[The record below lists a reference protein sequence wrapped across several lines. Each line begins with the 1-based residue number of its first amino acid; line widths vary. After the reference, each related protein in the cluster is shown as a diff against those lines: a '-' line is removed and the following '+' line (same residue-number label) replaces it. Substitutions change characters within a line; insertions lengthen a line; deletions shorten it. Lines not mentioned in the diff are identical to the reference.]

1 MPADYQSTARALS
14 LSSSSPDPIPSSPG
28 SDVHPLWSRAGR
40 QSSGR
45 SSGQDTS
52 YREQII
58 RRGTE
63 LYVRMNTIWE
73 EMTLL
78 KKIGTVFAALFL
90 GVSGLAFLVLTGKL
104 FIWLGPVAEK
114 WETSWLAALILWLCV
129 FFVSFPPLVGWS
141 TFGTVA
147 GFIFGIWEGWLI
159 YASATILGSTVSF
172 YVSRTILSGFVKR
185 LMEHDKRFAALALT
199 LKYDGLKLLCMI
211 RLCPLPYSICN
222 GAVSTFPTVQPLK
235 YGLATA
241 IVSPKL
247 LVPAFI
253 GSRIRLLSEK
263 GEQMSAGSKAVNIC
277 SIILTVSIGIFTG
290 WYIYQRFEPPNS
302 SVVNVLYPLADHFS
316 LFFRTLARA
325 EELEAQERADIRDSL
340 QADHAAHRPHRGF
353 SEDPDVNKA
362 STTLARDEEERI
374 GFTDVDDD
382 NVDLILG
389 DDSDSEQ
396 PGPWKNS
403 ARRSYHDEFTDND
416 SDGFAG
422 EDESYGLHTHVQK

>member
-1 MPADYQSTARALS
+1 MPADYQSTVRALS
-14 LSSSSPDPIPSSPG
+14 LSPSSPDPIPSSPS
-28 SDVHPLWSRAGR
+28 SDAHPPWSRAGR
-40 QSSGR
+40 R
-45 SSGQDTS
+45 SSIRLGGQATS

-58 RRGTE
+58 QRGTE

-73 EMTLL
+73 GMTPL
-78 KKIGTVFAALFL
+78 KKIATFFAALFV
-90 GVSGLAFLVLTGKL
+90 GASGIAFMVFTGKL

-114 WETSWLAALILWLCV
+114 WETSWLAAFILWLCV

-147 GFIFGIWEGWLI
+147 GFIFGVWKGWLI
-159 YASATILGSTVSF
+159 YASATVLGSTVSF

-222 GAVSTFPTVQPLK
+222 GAVSTFPTVQPLM

-241 IVSPKL
+241 IISPKL

-263 GEQMSAGSKAVNIC
+263 GEEMSAGSKAVNIC
-277 SIILTVSIGIFTG
+277 SIILTVGIGIFTG
-290 WYIYQRFEPPNS
+290 WYIYQR
-302 SVVNVLYPLADHFS
+302 
-316 LFFRTLARA
+316 TLARA
-325 EELEAQERADIRDSL
+325 KELEAQERADIRDSL
-340 QADHAAHRPHRGF
+340 QADHAAHRPHGRF

-374 GFTDVDDD
+374 GFTDLDDD

-389 DDSDSEQ
+389 DDSDSDQ

-403 ARRSYHDEFTDND
+403 TRRSYHDEFTDND

-422 EDESYGLHTHVQK
+422 EDEAYGLHTHVQN

>member
-14 LSSSSPDPIPSSPG
+14 LSSSSPDPMPSSPG
-28 SDVHPLWSRAGR
+28 SDVHPPWSRAGR

-52 YREQII
+52 YQEEII

-78 KKIGTVFAALFL
+78 KKIGTVLAALFV
-90 GVSGLAFLVLTGKL
+90 GISGIAFLVLTGKL

-114 WETSWLAALILWLCV
+114 WETSWLAAFILWLCV

-147 GFIFGIWEGWLI
+147 GFIFGVWKGWLI
-159 YASATILGSTVSF
+159 YASATILGSTASF

-222 GAVSTFPTVQPLK
+222 GAVSTFPTVQPLM

-241 IVSPKL
+241 IISPKL

-263 GEQMSAGSKAVNIC
+263 GEEMSAGSKAVNIC
-277 SIILTVSIGIFTG
+277 SIILTVGIGIFTG
-290 WYIYQRFEPPNS
+290 S
-302 SVVNVLYPLADHFS
+302 
-316 LFFRTLARA
+316 LARA
-325 EELEAQERADIRDSL
+325 QELEAQERADIRDSL

-374 GFTDVDDD
+374 GFTDLDDD

-403 ARRSYHDEFTDND
+403 TRRSYHDEFTDND

-422 EDESYGLHTHVQK
+422 EDDSFSLHTHVQN

>member
-14 LSSSSPDPIPSSPG
+14 LSPSSPDPIPSSPS
-28 SDVHPLWSRAGR
+28 SDAHPPWSRAGR

-45 SSGQDTS
+45 LSGQATS

-58 RRGTE
+58 QRGTE

-73 EMTLL
+73 GMTTL
-78 KKIGTVFAALFL
+78 KKIGTVFAALFV
-90 GVSGLAFLVLTGKL
+90 GASGIAFMVFTGKL

-114 WETSWLAALILWLCV
+114 WETSWLAAFILWLCV

-147 GFIFGIWEGWLI
+147 GFIFGVWKGWLI

-172 YVSRTILSGFVKR
+172 YVSRTMLSGFVKR
-185 LMEHDKRFAALALT
+185 LMEHDKRFAALSLT

-222 GAVSTFPTVQPLK
+222 GAVSTFPTVQPLM

-241 IVSPKL
+241 IISPKL

-263 GEQMSAGSKAVNIC
+263 GEEMSAGSKAVNIC
-277 SIILTVSIGIFTG
+277 SIILTVGIGIFTG
-290 WYIYQRFEPPNS
+290 WYIYQR
-302 SVVNVLYPLADHFS
+302 
-316 LFFRTLARA
+316 TLARA
-325 EELEAQERADIRDSL
+325 KELEAQERADIRDSL
-340 QADHAAHRPHRGF
+340 QADHAAHRPHRAF

-374 GFTDVDDD
+374 GFTDLDDD

-389 DDSDSEQ
+389 DDSDSDQ

-403 ARRSYHDEFTDND
+403 TRRSYHDEFTDND

-422 EDESYGLHTHVQK
+422 EDEAYGLHTHVQN

>member
-1 MPADYQSTARALS
+1 MPADYHSTARALS

-28 SDVHPLWSRAGR
+28 SDAHPPWSRAGR
-40 QSSGR
+40 RNSRPSGPAA
-45 SSGQDTS
+45 S

-58 RRGTE
+58 HRGTK
-63 LYVRMNTIWE
+63 LYHRMNKIWE
-73 EMTLL
+73 EMTLW
-78 KKIGTVFAALFL
+78 KKIGTIFAALFV
-90 GVSGLAFLVLTGKL
+90 GASGIAFMVFTGKL

-114 WETSWLAALILWLCV
+114 WETSWLAAFILWLCV

-147 GFIFGIWEGWLI
+147 GFIFGIWKGWLI

-172 YVSRTILSGFVKR
+172 YVSRTILSGFVNR
-185 LMEHDKRFAALALT
+185 LMERDTRFAALALT

-222 GAVSTFPTVQPLK
+222 GAVSTFPTVQPLM

-241 IVSPKL
+241 IISPKL

-263 GEQMSAGSKAVNIC
+263 GEEMSAGSKAVNIC
-277 SIILTVSIGIFTG
+277 SIILTISIGIFTG
-290 WYIYQRFEPPNS
+290 WYIYQR
-302 SVVNVLYPLADHFS
+302 
-316 LFFRTLARA
+316 TLARA
-325 EELEAQERADIRDSL
+325 AELEAQERADIRGSL
-340 QADHAAHRPHRGF
+340 QSDHAAHRPHRGF
-353 SEDPDVNKA
+353 SEDPNVNKA
-362 STTLARDEEERI
+362 STTLARDEEERL
-374 GFTDVDDD
+374 GFTDLDDD

-389 DDSDSEQ
+389 DDSDSDQ

-403 ARRSYHDEFTDND
+403 KRYHDEFTDND

-422 EDESYGLHTHVQK
+422 EEGAYGLHTHVQN

>member
-1 MPADYQSTARALS
+1 MPTDYQSTARALS
-14 LSSSSPDPIPSSPG
+14 LSPSSPDPMPSSPG
-28 SDVHPLWSRAGR
+28 SDVHPPWSRAGR
-40 QSSGR
+40 RNSGR
-45 SSGQDTS
+45 SNAQATS

-58 RRGTE
+58 QRGTE
-63 LYVRMNTIWE
+63 LYVRMNKIWE
-73 EMTLL
+73 EMTLW
-78 KKIGTVFAALFL
+78 KKIGTVFAALFV
-90 GVSGLAFLVLTGKL
+90 GASGIAFMVLTGKL

-114 WETSWLAALILWLCV
+114 WETSWLAASILWLCV

-147 GFIFGIWEGWLI
+147 GFIFGVWKGWLI
-159 YASATILGSTVSF
+159 YASATIIGSTVSF

-222 GAVSTFPTVQPLK
+222 GAVSTFPTVQPLM

-241 IVSPKL
+241 IISPKL

-263 GEQMSAGSKAVNIC
+263 GEEMSTGSKFVNIC
-277 SIILTVSIGIFTG
+277 SIIFTVGIGIFTG
-290 WYIYQRFEPPNS
+290 WYIYQR
-302 SVVNVLYPLADHFS
+302 
-316 LFFRTLARA
+316 TLARA
-325 EELEAQERADIRDSL
+325 KELEAQERADIRGSL

-362 STTLARDEEERI
+362 SITLARDEEERI
-374 GFTDVDDD
+374 GFTDLDDD
-382 NVDLILG
+382 NVDLVLG
-389 DDSDSEQ
+389 DDSDSDQ

-403 ARRSYHDEFTDND
+403 NRRSYHDEFTDND

-422 EDESYGLHTHVQK
+422 EEEAYGLHTHVQK